1 MRGALHPLLTGLFLA
16 CAQAEPAAA
25 QSSAAPMSFAVDP
38 LTTTIAE
45 AAQRFA
51 LPATWIRAVVRAE
64 SNGNPHATSPKGA
77 MGLMQVM
84 PATWSKLRLIH
95 GLGGDPYDPH
105 DNIIAGAAYIRAL
118 FDRYGTPGW
127 IAAYNAGP
135 GRYEA
140 WLKGRPL
147 PSETIAYV
155 ARVVPDLADDGII
168 PHARLAIA
176 QSIAWTQSALFITQQ
191 DHAGGTT
198 DASSVPPART
208 ATDAPGT
215 PSTGTTFAIAPR
227 STGLFV
233 ARPGQRSEP

>member
-1 MRGALHPLLTGLFLA
+1 
-16 CAQAEPAAA
+16 
-25 QSSAAPMSFAVDP
+25 MSFAVDP
-38 LTTTIAE
+38 LTAAITE

-51 LPATWIRAVVRAE
+51 LPAAWIRAVVRAE

-84 PATWSKLRLIH
+84 PATWTKLRLIH
-95 GLGGDPYDPH
+95 GLGADPYDPH

-118 FDRYGTPGW
+118 YDRYGSPGW

-155 ARVVPDLADDGII
+155 ATVAPNLADDDMI

-198 DASSVPPART
+198 DASSVPTART
-208 ATDAPGT
+208 TTDAPRT
-215 PSTGTTFAIAPR
+215 LSTRTTFAIAPR

-233 ARPGQRSEP
+233 ARPGQGGKR

>member
-25 QSSAAPMSFAVDP
+25 QSYAGPMSFAVDP
-38 LTTTIAE
+38 LTAAIAE

-51 LPATWIRAVVRAE
+51 LPATWIRAVVHAE

-95 GLGGDPYDPH
+95 GLGGNPYDPH

-155 ARVVPDLADDGII
+155 ATVAPNLADDGMI
-168 PHARLAIA
+168 PHAQLAIA
-176 QSIAWTQSALFITQQ
+176 QRIVWTQSALFITQQ
-191 DHAGGTT
+191 DHAGDVT

-208 ATDAPGT
+208 TADAPRA
-215 PSTGTTFAIAPR
+215 PSSRTTFVIAPR

-233 ARPGQRSEP
+233 ARSGKRSEP